1 MLRKPRIIVLDEA
14 TASVDNSTD
23 SAIQAMVKEKLTD
36 CTLISVAH
44 RLHTI
49 MESDKVL
56 ILDGGKLV
64 EEDSPRNLIAKSDGI
79 FAGMWSQYQ
88 KSHNR

>member
-1 MLRKPRIIVLDEA
+1 MLRKPRIVILDEA
-14 TASVDNSTD
+14 TASVDNATD
-23 SAIQAMVKEKLTD
+23 SSIQSMVKDKLKD

-56 ILDGGKLV
+56 VLDGGKLI
-64 EEDSPRNLIAKSDGI
+64 EEDSPRNLIEKSNGI